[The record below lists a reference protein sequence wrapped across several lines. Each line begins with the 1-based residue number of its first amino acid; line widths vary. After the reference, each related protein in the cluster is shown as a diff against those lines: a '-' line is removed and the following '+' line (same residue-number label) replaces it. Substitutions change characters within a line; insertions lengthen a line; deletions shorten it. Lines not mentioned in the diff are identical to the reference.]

1 MFLLFLVKKQ
11 IVSFSIKCSLLDSL
25 LKSKTASQFVLNT
38 SVFKYHAP
46 FKLEAGGVLPEVELA
61 YQALGQLNTDCSNVI
76 WVCHA
81 FTGSQDVADWW
92 QGLVGK
98 GKLFDPEQYFIICV
112 NVLGSHYG
120 STGPLS
126 INPETGE
133 PYFHTFPTITIRDIV
148 NSFDLLREHL
158 GISKIKTCVGGSLG
172 GQQAVEWAISQ
183 PELIENLILIATNA
197 QHSPWGIAFNES
209 QRMSIEVDP
218 TWKES
223 HPLAGING
231 MKAARATALISYRNY
246 ETYGVTQARREE
258 GLDKTYRAVTYQR
271 YQGEKLAQRFNAF
284 SYYVLSQVMD
294 SQDVGRGRGGVI
306 NALGQVKAKTL
317 VMGIKSD
324 ALFPIN
330 EQEFLAKYI
339 PDATFQALDS
349 LYGHDGFLIENE
361 LITKAIKIWQKFI
374 KLDVNPMY
382 SFFKA
387 LEDRP
392 RTLVAHD

>member
-1 MFLLFLVKKQ
+1 M
-11 IVSFSIKCSLLDSL
+11 
-25 LKSKTASQFVLNT
+25 LNT
-38 SVFKYHAP
+38 SIFKHHAP

-126 INPETGE
+126 TNPVTGE

-218 TWKES
+218 TWTES

-306 NALGQVKAKTL
+306 NALSQVKAKTL

-330 EQEFLAKYI
+330 EQEFLAKHI
-339 PDATFQALDS
+339 PGATFQALDS

>member
-1 MFLLFLVKKQ
+1 M
-11 IVSFSIKCSLLDSL
+11 
-25 LKSKTASQFVLNT
+25 LNT
-38 SVFKYHAP
+38 SIFKHHAP

-218 TWKES
+218 TWTES

-330 EQEFLAKYI
+330 EQEFLAKHI

>member
-1 MFLLFLVKKQ
+1 MN
-11 IVSFSIKCSLLDSL
+11 S
-25 LKSKTASQFVLNT
+25 NT
-38 SVFKYHAP
+38 FKYP
-46 FKLEAGGVLPEVELA
+46 FPFTLEAGGVLPEVELA
-61 YQALGQLNTDCSNVI
+61 YQALGKINSDCSNVVWI
-76 WVCHA
+76 CHA

-92 QGLVGK
+92 QGLVGR
-98 GKLFDPEQYFIICV
+98 GKLFDPDSCFIICV

-126 INPETGE
+126 INPTTGE
-133 PYFHTFPTITIRDIV
+133 PYFHDFPTITIRDIV

-158 GISKIKTCVGGSLG
+158 GIHKIKTCVGGSLG

-209 QRMSIEVDP
+209 QRMAIEVDP
-218 TWKES
+218 TWPERS
-223 HPLAGING
+223 VTAGLNG

-246 ETYGVTQARREE
+246 ETYEVTQARRDE
-258 GLDKTYRAVTYQR
+258 GLDKPYRAVTYQR
-271 YQGEKLAQRFNAF
+271 YQGEKLSQRFNAF

-306 NALGQVKAKTL
+306 NALSQIKAKTL

-330 EQEFLAKYI
+330 EQAFLAKHI
-339 PDATFQALDS
+339 PGATFQALDS

-361 LITKAIKIWQKFI
+361 LITKAIKVWQKFV

-382 SFFKA
+382 AFFKN
-387 LEDRP
+387 LE
-392 RTLVAHD
+392 TKQTVSTIN

>member
-1 MFLLFLVKKQ
+1 M
-11 IVSFSIKCSLLDSL
+11 VSLKRAPTLRCKNTLDY
-25 LKSKTASQFVLNT
+25 T
-38 SVFKYHAP
+38 FKYSKP
-46 FKLEAGGVLPEVELA
+46 FQLEAGGVLPEIVLA
-61 YQALGQLNTDCSNVI
+61 YQSLGKINEDCSNVV

-81 FTGSQDVADWW
+81 FTGSQDVEDWW
-92 QGLVGK
+92 QGLVGR
-98 GKLFDPEQYFIICV
+98 GKLFDPDKHFIICV

-126 INPETGE
+126 INPNTGQ
-133 PYFHTFPTITIRDIV
+133 PYYHTFPFITIRDIV

-158 GISKIKTCVGGSLG
+158 GINRIKTCIGGSLG
-172 GQQAVEWAISQ
+172 GQQCVEWAISQ
-183 PELIENLILIATNA
+183 PDLIENLILIATNA

-223 HPLAGING
+223 NPKAGIEG

-246 ETYGVTQARREE
+246 ETYGVTQARKDESL
-258 GLDKTYRAVTYQR
+258 GNVHRAMSYQR
-271 YQGEKLAQRFNAF
+271 YQGEKLAQRFNAY

-294 SQDVGRGRGGVI
+294 SQDVGRGRGGAI
-306 NALGQVKAKTL
+306 QALSQIKAKTL

-330 EQEFLAKYI
+330 EQAFLAKHI
-339 PDATFQALDS
+339 PGATFQALDS
-349 LYGHDGFLIENE
+349 LYGHDGFLIESQ
-361 LITKAIKIWQKFI
+361 LITKAIKLWQKFV

-382 SFFKA
+382 EFFKKLENKNLA
-387 LEDRP
+387 LQ
-392 RTLVAHD
+392 